1 MKFIASIS
9 AIIAACALAVSADVA
24 TGPVWGYHA
33 NDASMVHTSKWAE
46 HWKACGGVRQSPID
60 IKTVA
65 KVDNGKK
72 SPLRFSGRCSH
83 YNLTEPHEPLEV
95 DVIGGNC
102 IAAVNEAE
110 YKMAQFHLHAP
121 SEHTVNGKAHDGE
134 IHFVHKSHKGSALL
148 VVGIFLDIA
157 PKSDVWLGP
166 VLDALENV
174 NSTAHK
180 KNEAITVQLRSY
192 SNLIKKASKN
202 CGIYN
207 YPGSLT
213 TPGCDE
219 TVDWWVVQNA
229 IQISS
234 ADFNRLHKDL
244 VEYHITDDGNNARP
258 VHPLNGR
265 TVTRYN

>member
-9 AIIAACALAVSADVA
+9 AIVAACALTVSADVS
-24 TGPVWGYHA
+24 TGPVWGYRA

-65 KVDNGKK
+65 KSGKGKK
-72 SPLRFSGRCSH
+72 SPLSFSGRCSQ

-95 DVIGGNC
+95 DNIGGNC
-102 IAAVNEAE
+102 VASVNKAS
-110 YKMAQFHLHAP
+110 YKMAQFHLHTP
-121 SEHTVNGKAHDGE
+121 SEHTVDGKAHDGE
-134 IHFVHKSHKGSALL
+134 IHFVHKSSDGSALL
-148 VVGIFLDIA
+148 VVGIFLDIS
-157 PKSDVWLGP
+157 PKSDEWLAP
-166 VLDALENV
+166 VLDALETV
-174 NSTAHK
+174 NSTAHSE
-180 KNEAITVQLRSY
+180 NEAITVELKSY
-192 SNLIKKASKN
+192 SNLIKKASRTG
-202 CGIYN
+202 GIYN

-219 TVDWWVVQNA
+219 TADWWVVQTP

-234 ADFNRLHKDL
+234 TDFGRLHQDL
-244 VEYHITDDGNNARP
+244 VEYHITDNGNNARP
-258 VHPLNGR
+258 VQPLNGR